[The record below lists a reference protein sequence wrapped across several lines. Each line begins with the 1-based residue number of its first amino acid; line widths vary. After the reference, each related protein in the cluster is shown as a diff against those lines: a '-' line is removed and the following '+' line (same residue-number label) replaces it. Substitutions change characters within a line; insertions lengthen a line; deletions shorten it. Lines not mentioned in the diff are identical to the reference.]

1 MADTITVKFKVME
14 DGSLKA
20 IGKDATKAAAALD
33 QTSKSARTADRN
45 LKGAAQ
51 ASANGT
57 KNFSKMAQG
66 MGGLVGAYA
75 TFAASVF
82 ALSAAFNFL
91 KNAADVALLEQSQV
105 QFAQNSGIAMES
117 LTNKLRAASKGML
130 DFQSAAA
137 ASAMG
142 LAKGFSS
149 EQMDEMAEGAL
160 KVSNVLGRN
169 FTDSFDRLTRG
180 VSKAEPELL
189 DELGI
194 TLKLETA
201 KRKYAESLG
210 ISADALSSADA
221 SQAVYLETM
230 EQLNKVVGDAEGQ
243 ANPFMQL
250 AATFNDLAKTLS
262 GFILPPFEALA
273 GFLNK
278 NAAVAALFFGAI
290 GMGIVKNMPFVSEA
304 KEAIS
309 SFFDS
314 QEQKYTEAKSAMAS
328 YGEEIK
334 KTKQAAASLREEGG
348 AEVKSGASKAVAAGS
363 TSKVLARAATGEMK
377 GADKSNLKKALKS
390 AEAQYKKHGK
400 ITKGIFK
407 EVGIDIAREIGNG
420 LKKTETQTRSTG
432 QKIGGVFKRIQL
444 RAKVVGTAFKK
455 YLAGG
460 LKLVGKAA
468 AFAGKAM
475 NMAMKATVIL
485 GVIQMIYDM
494 IMAVV
499 NAPRTM
505 LDGIIKAIK
514 FSLKMIQGMANMGI
528 ALVNYLKEQ
537 INKIPLLDAKL
548 EMSEDFTFGDTL
560 GDSLEEGIKNSGIYK
575 TADAY
580 QKGREEALGYKDA
593 LEQIRDTA
601 KDLGKELNII
611 TEGKVFDPE
620 DKNYNPMK
628 ADRAKANTMQS
639 LPVLDMM
646 RELDQLIPRLEEN
659 ELGEMIPKGD
669 AELYSQGLKKIGLE
683 MKGLEKISP
692 AFHKAVISGN
702 TAAVQEMT
710 ENAGKFNRNIEEAHN
725 QLGNM
730 SSALKGASSE
740 AVLSY
745 VENIEKLGTSA
756 EDAGKALGLTSDV
769 QAKIDKRFEA
779 AGGVDQYIANLRA
792 VEAEEKRI
800 ANEKSVNAIASVDAG
815 ANLNSAFGQRE
826 QLEIA
831 HKEAILALD
840 EKKAALAKLQNE
852 EVLIGDKVAMEIH
865 QKAMAQGQREI
876 DLAKA
881 KRDAAKKAA
890 DEMAQMGLKIGD
902 SLQSNMESAFNSLID
917 GTKSAKQAFAD
928 MAKAILADIAK
939 MITKML
945 VMKMLESTL
954 GSTGFG
960 SFLGIDGGRNGG
972 VFEGGKKQ
980 NSYRSGGVA
989 KGSQGGYPA
998 MLHGTEA
1005 VVPLP
1010 NGRSI
1015 PVEMKNS
1022 GGNVSNVTVN
1032 VSTEAGNTSAQTGQN
1047 DGGMDQERLGK
1058 AIAVAVQN
1066 ELQNQ
1071 KRSGGI
1077 LNPYGVA

>member
-1 MADTITVKFKVME
+1 MSNNTVTLTFKVTE
-14 DGSLKA
+14 DGSLKQVGQQA
-20 IGKDATKAAAALD
+20 KKAAKGLD
-33 QTSKSARTADRN
+33 ETGKSAQTADRN

-51 ASANGT
+51 TSANGT

-82 ALSAAFNFL
+82 ALSAAFNFF

-105 QFAQNSGIAMES
+105 QFAQNSGIAMQS
-117 LTNKLRAASKGML
+117 LTNKLRTASKGML

-149 EQMDEMAEGAL
+149 EQMDAMAEGAL

-230 EQLNKVVGDAEGQ
+230 EQLNKVVGEQEGM
-243 ANPFMQL
+243 ANPFTQL
-250 AATFNDLAKTLS
+250 GATFSDLAKTVAEFL
-262 GFILPPFEALA
+262 LPPFEALA
-273 GFLNK
+273 RFMND

-290 GMGIVKNMPFVSEA
+290 GLGIAKNMPFVGEMGT
-304 KEAIS
+304 AITG
-309 SFFDS
+309 FFAGQD
-314 QEQKYTEAKSAMAS
+314 EKADKATEAFKR
-328 YGEEIK
+328 YKEEMQQL
-334 KTKQAAASLREEGG
+334 KTATAEIQAQG
-348 AEVKSGASKAVAAGS
+348 AIELQSGAGKAVKAGA
-363 TSKVLARAATGEMK
+363 TSPVLARAAAGEMK
-377 GADKSNLKKALKS
+377 GPDKTNLKKALAS
-390 AEAQYKKHGK
+390 AEKQYADSGK
-400 ITKGIFK
+400 VTKGIFK
-407 EVGIDIAREIGNG
+407 DVGIDIARSIGAG
-420 LKKTETQTRSTG
+420 LKKTERRAQTTGGKLKNFFKTQ
-432 QKIGGVFKRIQL
+432 VL
-444 RAKVVGTAFKK
+444 RAKKLEAVLKK
-455 YLAGG
+455 GLAGG
-460 LKLVGKAA
+460 FKLVGKAA
-468 AFAGKAM
+468 KVAGKAM
-475 NMAMKATVIL
+475 NMAMKATVVL
-485 GVIQMIYDM
+485 GIIQMIYDM
-494 IMAVV
+494 IMAVA

-528 ALVNYLKEQ
+528 KLVNYLKEQ
-537 INKIPLLDAKL
+537 INKIPFLDAKL
-548 EMSEDFTFGDTL
+548 EMSEDFTFGDEL
-560 GDSLEEGIKNSGIYK
+560 GKKIEEGIKNSSIYK
-575 TADAY
+575 IADEH
-580 QKGREEALGYKDA
+580 QKGREEALGYADA
-593 LEQIRDTA
+593 LEQIRESA
-601 KDLGKELNII
+601 KGLGKELN
-611 TEGKVFDPE
+611 TMTAGKVFDTA
-620 DKNYNPMK
+620 DKDYDPMK

-646 RELDQLIPRLEEN
+646 RELDTIKPQFNVITGEES
-659 ELGEMIPKGD
+659 GD
-669 AELYSQGLKKIGLE
+669 AELYSQGLRKIGLE

-702 TAAVQEMT
+702 TAAVKEMT
-710 ENAGKFNRNIEEAHN
+710 ENAGKFNRNIGEAHN

-779 AGGVDQYIANLRA
+779 AGGVDKYIANLKA

-800 ANEKSVNAIASVDAG
+800 ANEKSVNAIAKVDAG

-826 QLEIA
+826 QLELA
-831 HKEAILALD
+831 HKEAILVLD
-840 EKKAALAKLQNE
+840 EKKAALDKLKNE
-852 EVLIGDKVAMEIH
+852 DVLIMDKVQQEIH
-865 QKAMAQGQREI
+865 QKAMDQGEREI
-876 DLAKA
+876 ELAKA
-881 KRDAAKKAA
+881 KSKAA
-890 DEMAQMGLKIGD
+890 EVAANDMAQMGLKIGD
-902 SLQSNMESAFNSLID
+902 SLQSNMEGAFQSLVD
-917 GTKSAKQAFAD
+917 GTKSAKEAFAG

-939 MITKML
+939 MIIKML
-945 VMKMLESTL
+945 VMKLLQSTL
-954 GSTGFG
+954 GTTSFG

-972 VFEGGKKQ
+972 VFAQGEKQ
-980 NSYRSGGVA
+980 NGYRSGGVA
-989 KGSQGGYPA
+989 RGSQGGYPA

-1015 PVEMKNS
+1015 PVDMGKQS
-1022 GGNVSNVTVN
+1022 GQMVSNVTVN
-1032 VSTEAGNTSAQTGQN
+1032 VSAEGNTKTESN
-1047 DGGMDQERLGK
+1047 DGGMDSEKLGK
-1058 AIAVAVQN
+1058 AVANAVQL

-1077 LNPYGVA
+1077 LNPYGAA

>member
-33 QTSKSARTADRN
+33 KTSTSARTADRN
-45 LKGAAQ
+45 IKGAAQ

-273 GFLNK
+273 GFLNE

-290 GMGIVKNMPFVSEA
+290 GMGIIKNMPFVSEA

-314 QEQKYTEAKSAMAS
+314 QEQKADEAKSAMAA
-328 YGEEIK
+328 YAEEIK
-334 KTKQAAASLREEGG
+334 KTKQAAASLREEGR
-348 AEVKSGASKAVAAGS
+348 AEVKSGASKAVEAGS
-363 TSKVLARAATGEMK
+363 TSKVLARAASGEMK

-390 AEAQYKKHGK
+390 AEAQYKAHGK

-432 QKIGGVFKRIQL
+432 QKINGFFKRIQL
-444 RAKVVGTAFKK
+444 RSKVVGTALKRG
-455 YLAGG
+455 LAGG
-460 LKLVGKAA
+460 FKAVGRAA
-468 AFAGKAM
+468 TMAGKAM
-475 NMAMKATVIL
+475 NMAMKGTVIL
-485 GVIQMIYDM
+485 GIIQMIYDM

-499 NAPRTM
+499 NSPRTM
-505 LDGIIKAIK
+505 LDGIIKGIK
-514 FSLKMIQGMANMGI
+514 FALKMIQGMANMAIG
-528 ALVNYLKEQ
+528 LVNYLKEQ
-537 INKIPLLDAKL
+537 LNKIPGVKL
-548 EMSEDFTFGDTL
+548 EMSEDFTFGDDL
-560 GDSLEEGIKNSGIYK
+560 GKKIEEGIKNSSIYK
-575 TADAY
+575 AADAH
-580 QKGREEALGYKDA
+580 QTAREEALGYKDS

-611 TEGKVFDPE
+611 TEGKVFDPK
-620 DKNYNPMK
+620 DKNYDPMK

-646 RELDQLIPRLEEN
+646 RELDSIKDP
-659 ELGEMIPKGD
+659 
-669 AELYSQGLKKIGLE
+669 ELYAQGLKKIGQE
-683 MKGLEKISP
+683 MQGLEKISP
-692 AFHKAVISGN
+692 AFHQAVISGN

-800 ANEKSVNAIASVDAG
+800 ANEKNVNAIAKVDAG

-840 EKKAALAKLQNE
+840 EKKNALDKLKNE
-852 EVLIGDKVAMEIH
+852 DVLIMDKVQQEIH
-865 QKAMAQGQREI
+865 QKAMEQGQREI
-876 DLAKA
+876 ELAEA

-917 GTKSAKQAFAD
+917 GTKSAKEAFAD

-945 VMKMLESTL
+945 VMKMLESAL
-954 GSTGFG
+954 GGTSFG
-960 SFLGIDGGRNGG
+960 DFLGIDGGRNGG
-972 VFEGGKKQ
+972 VFEQGKKQ

-1032 VSTEAGNTSAQTGQN
+1032 VSTEAGNTSAQTEQN